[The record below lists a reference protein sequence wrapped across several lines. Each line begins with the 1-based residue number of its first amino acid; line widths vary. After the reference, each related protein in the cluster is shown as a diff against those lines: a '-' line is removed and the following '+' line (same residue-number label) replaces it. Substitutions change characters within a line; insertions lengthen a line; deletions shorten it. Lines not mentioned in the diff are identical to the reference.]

1 MEVVVKK
8 NLLLSILLLPGVLWC
23 PGTPEVSE
31 PLVPRDVGYAPDAG
45 HGPDVGKYEPL
56 HEEFVSGGEGVL
68 TGHEDLFVD
77 ADVPALLERP
87 DVLNNPVEGLPTE
100 NVQQFQAQNE
110 VLPTVTTPL
119 DPLANLD
126 VQEQPEVVNKEAF
139 IADLKATAYQGGLIN
154 DARIKINDLNNYPNA
169 TYADYA
175 RILQEVADHLQKIID
190 LQNRL
195 IDFDYSDEQQLQID
209 RYQDMLDAQINSG
222 RDLLAQLQE
231 PLERKALTDL
241 PMINKKLEALQAAFG
256 KIDKSRWWGGK
267 SLADVARQLNEL
279 HLILDNVVTI
289 TPDAS
294 YKETIQ
300 NMKDIVQM
308 LDQKLVKVQLDALR
322 NQDLITRSGNA
333 IAILESQPAV
343 GYTVSSRGKAEMQD
357 AGQVLK
363 ELAAILLDDPLYHE
377 RYLKAHDELAFERL
391 NHALDA
397 KGIERADDETEEA
410 FLTRTEVQALQKEL
424 FPKAPDVGV
433 WKDSLD
439 FNVALANA
447 RYLREIY
454 EAKKGMQKAL
464 KKDYNVAPLV
474 KAANKRFT
482 SKKRDS
488 KTEFFPVE
496 DSQSQGRGSI
506 ASQ

>member
-1 MEVVVKK
+1 MKK

-126 VQEQPEVVNKEAF
+126 VQEQPEVVNEEAF

-195 IDFDYSDEQQLQID
+195 IDFDYSDEQQL
-209 RYQDMLDAQINSG
+209 
-222 RDLLAQLQE
+222 
-231 PLERKALTDL
+231 
-241 PMINKKLEALQAAFG
+241 
-256 KIDKSRWWGGK
+256 
-267 SLADVARQLNEL
+267 
-279 HLILDNVVTI
+279 
-289 TPDAS
+289 
-294 YKETIQ
+294 
-300 NMKDIVQM
+300 
-308 LDQKLVKVQLDALR
+308 
-322 NQDLITRSGNA
+322 
-333 IAILESQPAV
+333 
-343 GYTVSSRGKAEMQD
+343 
-357 AGQVLK
+357 
-363 ELAAILLDDPLYHE
+363 
-377 RYLKAHDELAFERL
+377 
-391 NHALDA
+391 
-397 KGIERADDETEEA
+397 
-410 FLTRTEVQALQKEL
+410 
-424 FPKAPDVGV
+424 
-433 WKDSLD
+433 
-439 FNVALANA
+439 
-447 RYLREIY
+447 
-454 EAKKGMQKAL
+454 
-464 KKDYNVAPLV
+464 
-474 KAANKRFT
+474 
-482 SKKRDS
+482 
-488 KTEFFPVE
+488 
-496 DSQSQGRGSI
+496 
-506 ASQ
+506 